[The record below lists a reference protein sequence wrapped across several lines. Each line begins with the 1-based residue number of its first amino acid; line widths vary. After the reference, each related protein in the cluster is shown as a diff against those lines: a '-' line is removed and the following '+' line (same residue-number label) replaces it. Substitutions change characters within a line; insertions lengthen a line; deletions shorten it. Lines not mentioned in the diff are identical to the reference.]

1 MKQVSRTD
9 FEIGTILYFE
19 PFIFGGDFASKN
31 KYFMVLGQCDEQII
45 LASLPTS
52 KDFIPSNLPKVHG
65 CIDSQSI
72 NFNCY
77 YLSAG
82 TPVCKN
88 GFCFPVD
95 TYIYG
100 YRLQLFDWRDF
111 ESQQS
116 SGKTSIQIK
125 GRLTNQELNAI
136 LKCLL
141 ESASVKRTYKRIIF
155 AK

>member
-9 FEIGTILYFE
+9 FETGTIFYFE

-52 KDFIPSNLPKVHG
+52 KDFVPSTLPKVHG
-65 CIDSQSI
+65 CIDEQSV

-77 YLSAG
+77 YLSGG
-82 TPVCKN
+82 TPICKN
-88 GFCFPVD
+88 GFAFPVD

-100 YRLQLFDWRDF
+100 YRLQLFNWNDF
-111 ESQQS
+111 ESQQL
-116 SGKTSIQIK
+116 SGKTTIQIMGK
-125 GRLTNQELNAI
+125 LTNQELNAI
-136 LKCLL
+136 LKCLR
-141 ESASVKRTYKRIIF
+141 ESASVKRAYK
-155 AK
+155 KML